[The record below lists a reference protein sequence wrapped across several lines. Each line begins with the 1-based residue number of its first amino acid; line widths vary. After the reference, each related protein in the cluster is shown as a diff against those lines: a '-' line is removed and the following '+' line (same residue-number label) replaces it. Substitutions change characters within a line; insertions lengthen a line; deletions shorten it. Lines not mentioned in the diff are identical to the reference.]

1 MEDMRSGVRPQF
13 GQALFI
19 EIPER
24 RHEIEGEAVSRRR
37 IAGIA
42 VDLSGVAGLGENAID
57 RSEVGFMDE
66 QIHVGQRACPANAI
80 KLQEDSESFQDHE
93 RNAGLFEQRG
103 EGLALIERGRVA
115 VADPAVGVSEFVQG

>member
-1 MEDMRSGVRPQF
+1 MRSGVRPQF
-13 GQALFI
+13 GQPLFI

-66 QIHVGQRACPANAI
+66 QIHVGQWACPANAI
-80 KLQEDSESFQDHE
+80 KLQEDSESFQDYE